1 MNYSIEDAMEDLDF
15 DDYADYANEDFVIKS
30 EGEEGYDEEN
40 SILIANLDWAP
51 MPESI
56 SWQDPNFSKDLV
68 SRLKGISEE
77 SFAKEVQNW
86 QDAISLLPIYDEL
99 EIRNE
104 VRKWDIAIPTKDD
117 YDFESFSAS
126 YALQVQY
133 RNRLTEIMSVVFA
146 HYEMISQA
154 HKNLREMAIKLSTG
168 TAKDKEANAAFTVH
182 PFVIPMTNSKRLLTY
197 LEQYLKNIE
206 FAASQMDR
214 ILREHQ
220 ALSRIN
226 QSFNNEGMSN
236 LFAKDKTP
244 MNKGN
249 ATVRTRNSR
258 I

>member
-1 MNYSIEDAMEDLDF
+1 MDYLIEAIMGIFDEYEEYDDPEFKIKTEED
-15 DDYADYANEDFVIKS
+15 EDF
-30 EGEEGYDEEN
+30 DEEN
-40 SILIANLDWAP
+40 SLLLATLEWAP
-51 MPESI
+51 MPETV
-56 SWQDPNFSKDLV
+56 SWKDPNFSKDLV
-68 SRLKGISEE
+68 SRLKGVTEE
-77 SFAKEVQNW
+77 SFTKEVQIW
-86 QDAISLLPIYDEL
+86 QDAIGLLPYYDEI
-99 EIRNE
+99 EIRTE
-104 VRKWDIAIPTKDD
+104 IRQWDISIPSKDT
-117 YDFESFSAS
+117 YEFESFSAS

-168 TAKDKEANAAFTVH
+168 TAKDKDANAAFTVH

-226 QSFNNEGMSN
+226 QSFNAEGMSN
-236 LFAKDKTP
+236 LYSKDKTP

-258 I
+258 IS

>member
-1 MNYSIEDAMEDLDF
+1 MGIFDEYEDYDDPEFQIKTEED
-15 DDYADYANEDFVIKS
+15 EDF
-30 EGEEGYDEEN
+30 DEEN
-40 SILIANLDWAP
+40 SLLLANLEWAP
-51 MPESI
+51 MPETV

-68 SRLKGISEE
+68 SRLKGVTEE

-86 QDAISLLPIYDEL
+86 QDAISVLPFYDEI

-104 VRKWDIAIPTKDD
+104 IRQWDIAIPSKDE
-117 YDFESFSAS
+117 YEFESFSAS

-133 RNRLTEIMSVVFA
+133 RNRLTEIMSVVYA

-168 TAKDKEANAAFTVH
+168 TAKDKEASAAFTVH

-197 LEQYLKNIE
+197 LEHYLKNIE
-206 FAASQMDR
+206 FAATQMDR

-226 QSFNNEGMSN
+226 QSFNTEGMSN
-236 LFAKDKTP
+236 LYSKDKTP

-249 ATVRTRNSR
+249 AIVRTRNSR

>member
-1 MNYSIEDAMEDLDF
+1 MEDLDF
-15 DDYADYANEDFVIKS
+15 DDYADYANEDFVVKS

-40 SILIANLDWAP
+40 SILVANLDWAP

-68 SRLKGISEE
+68 SRLKGVTEE
-77 SFAKEVQNW
+77 SFAKEVQIW
-86 QDAISLLPIYDEL
+86 QDAISLLPYYDEI

-104 VRKWDIAIPTKDD
+104 VRQWDISIPSKDD
-117 YDFESFSAS
+117 YEFESFSAA

-133 RNRLTEIMSVVFA
+133 RNRLTEIMSVIFA

-226 QSFNNEGMSN
+226 QSFNSEGMSN
-236 LFAKDKTP
+236 LYSKDKTP

-258 I
+258 IS

>member
-1 MNYSIEDAMEDLDF
+1 MGIFDEYEDYDDPEFKIKTEED
-15 DDYADYANEDFVIKS
+15 EDF
-30 EGEEGYDEEN
+30 DEEN
-40 SILIANLDWAP
+40 SLLLASLEWAP
-51 MPESI
+51 MPETI

-68 SRLKGISEE
+68 SRLKGVTED

-86 QDAISLLPIYDEL
+86 QDAIGVLPFYDEI
-99 EIRNE
+99 EIRKE
-104 VRKWDIAIPTKDD
+104 IRQWDIAIPSKDE
-117 YDFESFSAS
+117 YEFESFSAS

-133 RNRLTEIMSVVFA
+133 RNRLTEIISVVYA

-168 TAKDKEANAAFTVH
+168 TAKDKEASAAFTVH

-197 LEQYLKNIE
+197 LEHYLKNIE
-206 FAASQMDR
+206 FAATQMDR

-226 QSFNNEGMSN
+226 QSFNAEGMSN
-236 LFAKDKTP
+236 LYSKDKTP

-249 ATVRTRNSR
+249 AIVRTRNSR

>member
-1 MNYSIEDAMEDLDF
+1 MGIFDEYEEYDDPEFKIKTEEDEDF
-15 DDYADYANEDFVIKS
+15 DED
-30 EGEEGYDEEN
+30 N
-40 SILIANLDWAP
+40 SLLLATLEWAP
-51 MPESI
+51 MPETV

-68 SRLKGISEE
+68 SRLKGVTEE
-77 SFAKEVQNW
+77 SFAKEVQIW
-86 QDAISLLPIYDEL
+86 QDAISLLPYYDEI
-99 EIRNE
+99 EIRKE
-104 VRKWDIAIPTKDD
+104 VRQWDISIPTKDE
-117 YDFESFSAS
+117 YEFESFSAS

-236 LFAKDKTP
+236 LFGKDKTH

>member
-1 MNYSIEDAMEDLDF
+1 MDYLIEANMGIFDEYEEYDDPEFKISSEEDEDF
-15 DDYADYANEDFVIKS
+15 DEKKS
-30 EGEEGYDEEN
+30 VLLATLEW
-40 SILIANLDWAP
+40 SP
-51 MPESI
+51 MPETV

-68 SRLKGISEE
+68 SRLKGVTEE
-77 SFAKEVQNW
+77 SFSKEVQIW
-86 QDAISLLPIYDEL
+86 QDAISLLPHYDEI

-104 VRKWDIAIPTKDD
+104 VRQWDISIPTKDD
-117 YDFESFSAS
+117 YEFESFSAA

-133 RNRLTEIMSVVFA
+133 RNRLTEIMSVIFG

-182 PFVIPMTNSKRLLTY
+182 PFVIPMANSKRLLTY

-236 LFAKDKTP
+236 LFLKDKTP

-258 I
+258 M

>member
-1 MNYSIEDAMEDLDF
+1 MGIF
-15 DDYADYANEDFVIKS
+15 DEYEEYDDPEFVIKT
-30 EGEEGYDEEN
+30 EEDEDFDEEN
-40 SILIANLDWAP
+40 SILLASLDWAP
-51 MPESI
+51 MPETV
-56 SWQDPNFSKDLV
+56 SWKDPNFSKDLV
-68 SRLKGISEE
+68 SRLKGVTEE
-77 SFAKEVQNW
+77 SFAKEVQIW
-86 QDAISLLPIYDEL
+86 QDAISLLPFYDEI
-99 EIRNE
+99 EIRKE
-104 VRKWDIAIPTKDD
+104 VRQWDISIPSKDD
-117 YDFESFSAS
+117 YEFESFSAS

-133 RNRLTEIMSVVFA
+133 RNRLTEIMSVIFA

-226 QSFNNEGMSN
+226 QSFNAEGMSN
-236 LFAKDKTP
+236 LYAKDKTP

-258 I
+258 IS

>member
-1 MNYSIEDAMEDLDF
+1 MDYLIEAIMGIFDEYEEYDDPEFKIKTEED
-15 DDYADYANEDFVIKS
+15 EDF
-30 EGEEGYDEEN
+30 DEEN
-40 SILIANLDWAP
+40 SLLLATLEWAP
-51 MPESI
+51 MPETV
-56 SWQDPNFSKDLV
+56 SWKDPNFSKDLV
-68 SRLKGISEE
+68 SRLKGVTEE
-77 SFAKEVQNW
+77 SFTKEVQIW
-86 QDAISLLPIYDEL
+86 QDAIGLLPYYDEI
-99 EIRNE
+99 EIRTE
-104 VRKWDIAIPTKDD
+104 IRQWDISIPSKDS
-117 YDFESFSAS
+117 YEFESFSAS

-168 TAKDKEANAAFTVH
+168 TAKDKDANAAFTVH

-226 QSFNNEGMSN
+226 QSFNAEGMSN
-236 LFAKDKTP
+236 LYSKDKTP

-249 ATVRTRNSR
+249 AIVRTRNSR

>member
-1 MNYSIEDAMEDLDF
+1 
-15 DDYADYANEDFVIKS
+15 
-30 EGEEGYDEEN
+30 
-40 SILIANLDWAP
+40 
-51 MPESI
+51 
-56 SWQDPNFSKDLV
+56 
-68 SRLKGISEE
+68 
-77 SFAKEVQNW
+77 
-86 QDAISLLPIYDEL
+86 
-99 EIRNE
+99 
-104 VRKWDIAIPTKDD
+104 
-117 YDFESFSAS
+117 
-126 YALQVQY
+126 
-133 RNRLTEIMSVVFA
+133 MSVVFA

-258 I
+258 M

>member
-1 MNYSIEDAMEDLDF
+1 MGIF
-15 DDYADYANEDFVIKS
+15 DEYEEYADPDFNIKTEEDEDF
-30 EGEEGYDEEN
+30 DEEN
-40 SILIANLDWAP
+40 SILLASLDWAP
-51 MPESI
+51 MPETV
-56 SWQDPNFSKDLV
+56 SWKDPNFSKDLV
-68 SRLKGISEE
+68 SRLKGVTED
-77 SFAKEVQNW
+77 SFAKEVQIW
-86 QDAISLLPIYDEL
+86 QDAISLLPYYDEI
-99 EIRNE
+99 EIRKE
-104 VRKWDIAIPTKDD
+104 IRQWDVSIPSKDD
-117 YDFESFSAS
+117 YAFESFSAA

-168 TAKDKEANAAFTVH
+168 TAKDKDANAAFTVH

-197 LEQYLKNIE
+197 LEHYLKNIE

-226 QSFNNEGMSN
+226 QSFNQEGMSN
-236 LFAKDKTP
+236 LFSKDRTP
-244 MNKGN
+244 INKGQ

-258 I
+258 L

>member
-1 MNYSIEDAMEDLDF
+1 MGIF
-15 DDYADYANEDFVIKS
+15 DEYEEYADPDFNIKTEEDEDF
-30 EGEEGYDEEN
+30 DEEN
-40 SILIANLDWAP
+40 SILLASLDWAP
-51 MPESI
+51 MPETV
-56 SWQDPNFSKDLV
+56 SWKDPNFSKDLV
-68 SRLKGISEE
+68 SRLKGVTEE
-77 SFAKEVQNW
+77 SFAKEVQIW
-86 QDAISLLPIYDEL
+86 QDAIGLLPYYDEI

-104 VRKWDIAIPTKDD
+104 VRQWDISIPSKDS
-117 YDFESFSAS
+117 YEFESFSAS

-168 TAKDKEANAAFTVH
+168 TAKDKDANAAFTVH

-226 QSFNNEGMSN
+226 QSFNSEGMSN
-236 LFAKDKTP
+236 LYSKDKTP

-258 I
+258 IS

>member
-1 MNYSIEDAMEDLDF
+1 MDYLIEANMGIFDEYEEYDDPEFKIKTEED
-15 DDYADYANEDFVIKS
+15 EDF
-30 EGEEGYDEEN
+30 DEEN
-40 SILIANLDWAP
+40 SLLLATLEWAP
-51 MPESI
+51 MPETV
-56 SWQDPNFSKDLV
+56 SWKDPNFSKDLV
-68 SRLKGISEE
+68 SRLKGVTEE
-77 SFAKEVQNW
+77 SFSKEVQIW
-86 QDAISLLPIYDEL
+86 QDAISLLPYYDEI
-99 EIRNE
+99 EIRTE
-104 VRKWDIAIPTKDD
+104 IRQWDISIPSKDT
-117 YDFESFSAS
+117 YEFESFSAS

-168 TAKDKEANAAFTVH
+168 TAKDKDANAAFTVH

-226 QSFNNEGMSN
+226 QSFNSEGMSN
-236 LFAKDKTP
+236 LYSKDKIP

-258 I
+258 IS

>member
-1 MNYSIEDAMEDLDF
+1 MGIF
-15 DDYADYANEDFVIKS
+15 DDFEDYDDPEFVVKTEEDEDF
-30 EGEEGYDEEN
+30 DEEN
-40 SILIANLDWAP
+40 SILLATLEWAP
-51 MPESI
+51 MPETV
-56 SWQDPNFSKDLV
+56 SWKDPNFSKDLV
-68 SRLKGISEE
+68 SRLKGVTED
-77 SFAKEVQNW
+77 SFAKEVQIW
-86 QDAISLLPIYDEL
+86 QDAISLLPFYDEI
-99 EIRNE
+99 EIRKE
-104 VRKWDIAIPTKDD
+104 IRQWDISIPSKDE
-117 YDFESFSAS
+117 YEFESFSAA

-133 RNRLTEIMSVVFA
+133 RNRLTEIISVVYA

-168 TAKDKEANAAFTVH
+168 TAKDKDANAAFTVH

-226 QSFNNEGMSN
+226 QSFNSEGMSN
-236 LFAKDKTP
+236 LYSKDKTP

-249 ATVRTRNSR
+249 AIVKTRNAR
-258 I
+258 IS

>member
-1 MNYSIEDAMEDLDF
+1 MDYLIEAIMGIFDEYEEYDDPEFKIKTEED
-15 DDYADYANEDFVIKS
+15 EDF
-30 EGEEGYDEEN
+30 DEEN
-40 SILIANLDWAP
+40 SLLLATLEWAP
-51 MPESI
+51 MPETV
-56 SWQDPNFSKDLV
+56 SWKDPNFSKDLV
-68 SRLKGISEE
+68 SRLKGVTEE
-77 SFAKEVQNW
+77 SFTKEVQIW
-86 QDAISLLPIYDEL
+86 QDAIGLLPYYDEI

-104 VRKWDIAIPTKDD
+104 VRQWDISIPSKDS
-117 YDFESFSAS
+117 YEFESFSAS

-168 TAKDKEANAAFTVH
+168 TAKDKDANAAFTVH

-226 QSFNNEGMSN
+226 QSFNSEGMSN
-236 LFAKDKTP
+236 LYSKDKTP

-258 I
+258 IS

>member
-1 MNYSIEDAMEDLDF
+1 MNCSIEDAMEDLDF

-40 SILIANLDWAP
+40 SILVANLDWAP

-133 RNRLTEIMSVVFA
+133 RNRLTEIISVVYA

-154 HKNLREMAIKLSTG
+154 HKNLREMAIRLSTG

-197 LEQYLKNIE
+197 LEHYLKNIE

-226 QSFNNEGMSN
+226 HSFNQEGMSN
-236 LFAKDKTP
+236 LFSKDKTP
-244 MNKGN
+244 INRN
-249 ATVRTRNSR
+249 QATVRTRNSR

>member
-1 MNYSIEDAMEDLDF
+1 MDYLIEAIMGIFDEYEEYDDPEFKIKTEED
-15 DDYADYANEDFVIKS
+15 EDF
-30 EGEEGYDEEN
+30 DEEN
-40 SILIANLDWAP
+40 SLLLATLEWAP
-51 MPESI
+51 MPETV
-56 SWQDPNFSKDLV
+56 SWKDPNFSKDLV
-68 SRLKGISEE
+68 SRLKGVTEE
-77 SFAKEVQNW
+77 SFAKEVQIW
-86 QDAISLLPIYDEL
+86 QDAISLLPYYDEI
-99 EIRNE
+99 EIRTE
-104 VRKWDIAIPTKDD
+104 IRQWDISIPSKDS
-117 YDFESFSAS
+117 YEFESFSAS

-168 TAKDKEANAAFTVH
+168 TAKDKDANAAFTVH

-226 QSFNNEGMSN
+226 QSFNAEGMSN
-236 LFAKDKTP
+236 LYSKDKTP

-249 ATVRTRNSR
+249 AIVKTRNAR
-258 I
+258 IS

>member
-1 MNYSIEDAMEDLDF
+1 MDYLIEAIMGIFDEYEEYDDPEFKIKTEED
-15 DDYADYANEDFVIKS
+15 EDF
-30 EGEEGYDEEN
+30 DEEN
-40 SILIANLDWAP
+40 SLLLATLEWAP
-51 MPESI
+51 MPETV
-56 SWQDPNFSKDLV
+56 SWKDPNFSKDLV
-68 SRLKGISEE
+68 SRLKGVSED
-77 SFAKEVQNW
+77 SFSKEVQIW
-86 QDAISLLPIYDEL
+86 QDVIGLLPYYDEI

-104 VRKWDIAIPTKDD
+104 IRRWDISIPSKDS
-117 YDFESFSAS
+117 YEFESFSAS

-133 RNRLTEIMSVVFA
+133 RNRLTEIMSVVYA

-168 TAKDKEANAAFTVH
+168 TAKDKDANAAFTVH

-236 LFAKDKTP
+236 LYSKDKTP

-249 ATVRTRNSR
+249 AIVRTRNSR

>member
-1 MNYSIEDAMEDLDF
+1 MGIF
-15 DDYADYANEDFVIKS
+15 DDFEEYDDPEFEIKTEEDEDFN
-30 EGEEGYDEEN
+30 EEN
-40 SILIANLDWAP
+40 SILLATLEWAP
-51 MPESI
+51 MPETV
-56 SWQDPNFSKDLV
+56 SWQDPNFAKNLV
-68 SRLKGISEE
+68 SRLKGVTEE
-77 SFAKEVQNW
+77 SFAKEVQIW
-86 QDAISLLPIYDEL
+86 QDAIGLLPFYDEI

-104 VRKWDIAIPTKDD
+104 VRQWDISIPSKDD
-117 YDFESFSAS
+117 YEFESFSAA

-133 RNRLTEIMSVVFA
+133 RNRLTEIISVVYA
-146 HYEMISQA
+146 HFEMISQA

-168 TAKDKEANAAFTVH
+168 TAKDKDANAAFTVH

-226 QSFNNEGMSN
+226 QSFNTEGMSN
-236 LFAKDKTP
+236 LYAKDKTP

-258 I
+258 IS

>member
-1 MNYSIEDAMEDLDF
+1 MDYLIEANMGIFDEYEEYDDPEFKIKTEED
-15 DDYADYANEDFVIKS
+15 EDF
-30 EGEEGYDEEN
+30 DEEN
-40 SILIANLDWAP
+40 SLLLATLEWAP
-51 MPESI
+51 MPETV
-56 SWQDPNFSKDLV
+56 SWKDPNFSKDLV
-68 SRLKGISEE
+68 SRLKGVTED
-77 SFAKEVQNW
+77 SFTKEVQIW
-86 QDAISLLPIYDEL
+86 QDAIGLLPYYDEI

-104 VRKWDIAIPTKDD
+104 IRRWDISIPSKDS
-117 YDFESFSAS
+117 YEFESFSAS

-133 RNRLTEIMSVVFA
+133 RNRLTEIMSVVYA

-168 TAKDKEANAAFTVH
+168 TAKDKDANATFTVH

-226 QSFNNEGMSN
+226 QSFNSEGMSN
-236 LFAKDKTP
+236 LYSKDKTP

-258 I
+258 IS

>member
-1 MNYSIEDAMEDLDF
+1 MGIFDEYEEYDDPEFKIKTEED
-15 DDYADYANEDFVIKS
+15 EDF
-30 EGEEGYDEEN
+30 DEEN
-40 SILIANLDWAP
+40 SLLLATLEWAP
-51 MPESI
+51 MPETV
-56 SWQDPNFSKDLV
+56 SWKDPNFSKDLV
-68 SRLKGISEE
+68 SRLKGVTED
-77 SFAKEVQNW
+77 SFAKEVQIW
-86 QDAISLLPIYDEL
+86 QDAIGLLPYYDEI
-99 EIRNE
+99 EIRKE
-104 VRKWDIAIPTKDD
+104 VRQWDISIPSKDS
-117 YDFESFSAS
+117 YEFESFSAS

-168 TAKDKEANAAFTVH
+168 TAKDKDANAAFTVH

-236 LFAKDKTP
+236 LFGKDKTP
-244 MNKGN
+244 MNKGT
-249 ATVRTRNSR
+249 ATVRTRNGR
-258 I
+258 IS

>member
-1 MNYSIEDAMEDLDF
+1 MGIFEEYEDYDDPEFKIKTEED
-15 DDYADYANEDFVIKS
+15 EDF
-30 EGEEGYDEEN
+30 DEEN
-40 SILIANLDWAP
+40 SLLLATLEWAP
-51 MPESI
+51 MPETV

-68 SRLKGISEE
+68 SRLKGVTEE

-86 QDAISLLPIYDEL
+86 QDAISVLPFYDEI

-104 VRKWDIAIPTKDD
+104 IRQWDIAIPSKDE
-117 YDFESFSAS
+117 YEFESFSAS

-133 RNRLTEIMSVVFA
+133 RNRLTEIMSVVYA

-168 TAKDKEANAAFTVH
+168 TAKDKEASAAFTVH

-197 LEQYLKNIE
+197 LEHYLKNIE
-206 FAASQMDR
+206 FAATQMDR

-226 QSFNNEGMSN
+226 QSFNTEGMSN
-236 LFAKDKTP
+236 LYSKDKTP

-249 ATVRTRNSR
+249 AIVRTRNSR

>member
-1 MNYSIEDAMEDLDF
+1 MSDIDF
-15 DDYADYANEDFVIKS
+15 DDFAEYDNEDFIVKE
-30 EGEEGYDEEN
+30 EGEEEYDEAN
-40 SILIANLDWAP
+40 SVLVANLDWAP

-56 SWQDPNFSKDLV
+56 SWSDPNFSKNLV
-68 SRLKGISEE
+68 SRLKGVTEE
-77 SFAKEVQNW
+77 SFAKEVENW
-86 QDAISLLPIYDEL
+86 QVAINMLPLYNEL

-104 VRKWDIAIPTKDD
+104 VRQWDVAIPNKDD
-117 YDFESFSAS
+117 YDFESFSAA

-133 RNRLTEIMSVVFA
+133 RNRLTEIISVVFA

-154 HKNLREMAIKLSTG
+154 HKNLKEIATKLTSG
-168 TAKDKEANAAFTVH
+168 TAKDKDAVATFTVH

-226 QSFNNEGMSN
+226 QSFNQEGMSN
-236 LFAKDKTP
+236 LFSKDRTP
-244 MNKGN
+244 INKGQ

-258 I
+258 L

>member
-1 MNYSIEDAMEDLDF
+1 MGIFDEFEDY
-15 DDYADYANEDFVIKS
+15 DDPEFVIKT
-30 EGEEGYDEEN
+30 EEDEDFDEEN
-40 SILIANLDWAP
+40 SILLASLDWAP
-51 MPESI
+51 MPETV
-56 SWQDPNFSKDLV
+56 SWKDPNFSKDLV
-68 SRLKGISEE
+68 SRLKGVTEE
-77 SFAKEVQNW
+77 SFSKEVQIW
-86 QDAISLLPIYDEL
+86 QDAISLLPYYDEI
-99 EIRNE
+99 EIRKE
-104 VRKWDIAIPTKDD
+104 VRRWDISIPSKDD
-117 YDFESFSAS
+117 YEFESFSAA

-226 QSFNNEGMSN
+226 QSFNAEGMSN
-236 LFAKDKTP
+236 LYSKDKTP

-249 ATVRTRNSR
+249 AIVKTRNAR
-258 I
+258 IS

>member
-1 MNYSIEDAMEDLDF
+1 MGIFDEYEDYDDPEFKFKTEED
-15 DDYADYANEDFVIKS
+15 EDF
-30 EGEEGYDEEN
+30 DEEN
-40 SILIANLDWAP
+40 SLLLATLEWAP
-51 MPESI
+51 MPETV

-68 SRLKGISEE
+68 SRLKGVTEE

-86 QDAISLLPIYDEL
+86 QDAISVLPFYDEI

-104 VRKWDIAIPTKDD
+104 VRQWDIAIPSKDE
-117 YDFESFSAS
+117 YEFESFSAS

-133 RNRLTEIMSVVFA
+133 RNRLTEIMSVVYA

-168 TAKDKEANAAFTVH
+168 TAKDKEASAAFTVH

-197 LEQYLKNIE
+197 LEHYLKNIE
-206 FAASQMDR
+206 FAATQMDR

-226 QSFNNEGMSN
+226 QSFNTEGMSN
-236 LFAKDKTP
+236 LYSKDKTP

-249 ATVRTRNSR
+249 AIVRTRNSR

>member
-1 MNYSIEDAMEDLDF
+1 MDYLIEANMGIFDEYEEYDDPEFKIKTEED
-15 DDYADYANEDFVIKS
+15 EDF
-30 EGEEGYDEEN
+30 DEEN
-40 SILIANLDWAP
+40 SLLLATLEWAP
-51 MPESI
+51 MPETV
-56 SWQDPNFSKDLV
+56 SWKDPNFAKDLV
-68 SRLKGISEE
+68 SRLKGVTED
-77 SFAKEVQNW
+77 SFSKEVQIW
-86 QDAISLLPIYDEL
+86 QDAIGLLPYYDEI

-104 VRKWDIAIPTKDD
+104 IRRWDISIPSKDS
-117 YDFESFSAS
+117 YEFESFSAS

-168 TAKDKEANAAFTVH
+168 TAKDKDANAAFTVH

-226 QSFNNEGMSN
+226 QSFNAEGMSN
-236 LFAKDKTP
+236 LYSKDKTP

-249 ATVRTRNSR
+249 AIVRTRNSR

>member
-1 MNYSIEDAMEDLDF
+1 MGIF
-15 DDYADYANEDFVIKS
+15 DEYEEYADPDFNIKTEEDEDF
-30 EGEEGYDEEN
+30 DEEN
-40 SILIANLDWAP
+40 SILLASLDWAP
-51 MPESI
+51 MPETV
-56 SWQDPNFSKDLV
+56 SWKDPNFSKDLV
-68 SRLKGISEE
+68 SRLKGVTEE
-77 SFAKEVQNW
+77 SFAKEVQIW
-86 QDAISLLPIYDEL
+86 QDAISLLPYYDEI
-99 EIRNE
+99 EIRKE
-104 VRKWDIAIPTKDD
+104 IRHWDVSIPSKDD
-117 YDFESFSAS
+117 YAFESFSAA

-168 TAKDKEANAAFTVH
+168 TAKDKDANAAFTVH

-226 QSFNNEGMSN
+226 QSFNSEGMSN
-236 LFAKDKTP
+236 LYSKDKTP

-249 ATVRTRNSR
+249 AIVKTRNAR
-258 I
+258 IS

>member
-1 MNYSIEDAMEDLDF
+1 MDYLIEANMGIFDEYEEYDDPEFKIKTEED
-15 DDYADYANEDFVIKS
+15 
-30 EGEEGYDEEN
+30 EGFDEEN
-40 SILIANLDWAP
+40 SLLLATLEWAP
-51 MPESI
+51 MPETV
-56 SWQDPNFSKDLV
+56 SWKDPNFSKDLV
-68 SRLKGISEE
+68 SRLKGVTED
-77 SFAKEVQNW
+77 SFTKEVQIW
-86 QDAISLLPIYDEL
+86 QDAIGLLPYYDEI

-104 VRKWDIAIPTKDD
+104 IRRWDISIPSKDS
-117 YDFESFSAS
+117 YEFESFSAS

-133 RNRLTEIMSVVFA
+133 RNRLTEIMSVVYA

-168 TAKDKEANAAFTVH
+168 TAKDKDANAAFTVH

-226 QSFNNEGMSN
+226 QSFNSEGMSN
-236 LFAKDKTP
+236 LYSKDKTP

>member
-1 MNYSIEDAMEDLDF
+1 MGIF
-15 DDYADYANEDFVIKS
+15 DDFEDYDDPEFVVKTEED
-30 EGEEGYDEEN
+30 EGFDEEN
-40 SILIANLDWAP
+40 SILLATLEWAP
-51 MPESI
+51 MPETV

-68 SRLKGISEE
+68 SRLKGVTEE
-77 SFAKEVQNW
+77 SFAKEVQIW
-86 QDAISLLPIYDEL
+86 QDAISLLPFYDEI
-99 EIRNE
+99 EIRKE
-104 VRKWDIAIPTKDD
+104 VRQWDISIPNKDD
-117 YDFESFSAS
+117 YEFESFSAA

-133 RNRLTEIMSVVFA
+133 RNRLTEIISVIYA
-146 HYEMISQA
+146 HFEMISQA

-226 QSFNNEGMSN
+226 QSFNSEGMSN
-236 LFAKDKTP
+236 LYSKDKTP

-249 ATVRTRNSR
+249 AIVKTRNAR
-258 I
+258 IS

>member
-1 MNYSIEDAMEDLDF
+1 MGIFEEYEDYDDPEFKIKTEED
-15 DDYADYANEDFVIKS
+15 EDF
-30 EGEEGYDEEN
+30 DEEN
-40 SILIANLDWAP
+40 SLLLATLEWAP
-51 MPESI
+51 MPETV

-68 SRLKGISEE
+68 SRLKGVTEE

-86 QDAISLLPIYDEL
+86 QDAISVLPFYDEI

-104 VRKWDIAIPTKDD
+104 IRQWDIAIPSKDE
-117 YDFESFSAS
+117 YEFESFSAS

-133 RNRLTEIMSVVFA
+133 RNRLTEIMSVVYA

-168 TAKDKEANAAFTVH
+168 TAKDKEASAAFTVH

-197 LEQYLKNIE
+197 LEHYLKNIE
-206 FAASQMDR
+206 FAATQMDR

-226 QSFNNEGMSN
+226 QSFNSEGMSN
-236 LFAKDKTP
+236 LYSKDKTP

-249 ATVRTRNSR
+249 AIVRTRNSR

>member
-1 MNYSIEDAMEDLDF
+1 MGIF
-15 DDYADYANEDFVIKS
+15 DEYEEYDDPEFVIKTEEDEDFD
-30 EGEEGYDEEN
+30 EGN
-40 SILIANLDWAP
+40 SILLASLDWAP
-51 MPESI
+51 MPETV
-56 SWQDPNFSKDLV
+56 SWKDPNFSKDLV
-68 SRLKGISEE
+68 SRLKGVTEE
-77 SFAKEVQNW
+77 SFAKEVQIW
-86 QDAISLLPIYDEL
+86 QDAISLLPYYDEI
-99 EIRNE
+99 EIRKE
-104 VRKWDIAIPTKDD
+104 IRQWDISIPNKDD
-117 YDFESFSAS
+117 YEFESFSAA

-168 TAKDKEANAAFTVH
+168 TAKDKDANAAFTVH

-226 QSFNNEGMSN
+226 QSFNSEGMSN
-236 LFAKDKTP
+236 LYSKDKTP

-249 ATVRTRNSR
+249 AIVRTRNAR
-258 I
+258 IS

>member
-1 MNYSIEDAMEDLDF
+1 MGIFEEYEDYDDPEFKIKTEED
-15 DDYADYANEDFVIKS
+15 EDF
-30 EGEEGYDEEN
+30 DEEN
-40 SILIANLDWAP
+40 SLLLATLEWAP
-51 MPESI
+51 MPETV

-68 SRLKGISEE
+68 SRLKGVTEE

-86 QDAISLLPIYDEL
+86 QDAISVLPFYDEI
-99 EIRNE
+99 EIRKE
-104 VRKWDIAIPTKDD
+104 IRQWDIAIPSKDE
-117 YDFESFSAS
+117 YEFESFSAS

-133 RNRLTEIMSVVFA
+133 RNRLTEIMSVVYA

-168 TAKDKEANAAFTVH
+168 TAKDKEASAAFTVH

-197 LEQYLKNIE
+197 LEHYLKNIE
-206 FAASQMDR
+206 FAATQMDR

-226 QSFNNEGMSN
+226 QSFNSEGMSN
-236 LFAKDKTP
+236 LYSKDKTP

-249 ATVRTRNSR
+249 AIVRTRNSR

>member
-1 MNYSIEDAMEDLDF
+1 MDYLIEANMGIFDEYEEYDDPEFKISTEEDEDF
-15 DDYADYANEDFVIKS
+15 DEEKS
-30 EGEEGYDEEN
+30 VLLATLEW
-40 SILIANLDWAP
+40 SP
-51 MPESI
+51 MPETV

-68 SRLKGISEE
+68 SRLKGVTED
-77 SFAKEVQNW
+77 SFAKEVQIW
-86 QDAISLLPIYDEL
+86 QDAISLLPHYDEI

-104 VRKWDIAIPTKDD
+104 VREWDISIPTKDD
-117 YDFESFSAS
+117 YEFESFSAA

-133 RNRLTEIMSVVFA
+133 RNRLTEIMSVIFG

-182 PFVIPMTNSKRLLTY
+182 PFVIPMANSKRLLTY

-236 LFAKDKTP
+236 LFLKDKTP

-258 I
+258 M

>member
-1 MNYSIEDAMEDLDF
+1 MGIFDEYEDYDDPEFKISSEEDEDF
-15 DDYADYANEDFVIKS
+15 DEEKS
-30 EGEEGYDEEN
+30 VLLATLEW
-40 SILIANLDWAP
+40 SP
-51 MPESI
+51 MPETV

-68 SRLKGISEE
+68 SRLKGVTED
-77 SFAKEVQNW
+77 SFAKEVQIW
-86 QDAISLLPIYDEL
+86 QDAISLLPHYDEI

-104 VRKWDIAIPTKDD
+104 VRLWDISIPNKDD
-117 YDFESFSAS
+117 YEFESFTAS
-126 YALQVQY
+126 YAMQVQY

-236 LFAKDKTP
+236 LFGKDKTP

>member
-1 MNYSIEDAMEDLDF
+1 MGIYDDFEDY
-15 DDYADYANEDFVIKS
+15 DDPEFEIK
-30 EGEEGYDEEN
+30 GEEDEGFSEEN
-40 SILIANLDWAP
+40 SLLLATLDWAP
-51 MPESI
+51 MPETV
-56 SWQDPNFSKDLV
+56 SWKDPNFAKNLV
-68 SRLKGISEE
+68 GRLKGVTEE
-77 SFAKEVQNW
+77 SFAKEVQIW
-86 QDAISLLPIYDEL
+86 QDAISLLPFYDEI

-104 VRKWDIAIPTKDD
+104 VRQWDISIPSKDD
-117 YDFESFSAS
+117 YEFESFSAA

-133 RNRLTEIMSVVFA
+133 RNRLTEIISVVYA
-146 HYEMISQA
+146 HFEMISQA

-168 TAKDKEANAAFTVH
+168 TAKDKDANAAFTVH

-226 QSFNNEGMSN
+226 QTYNTEGMSN
-236 LFAKDKTP
+236 LYSKDKTP

-249 ATVRTRNSR
+249 AQVRTRNSR
-258 I
+258 IS

>member
-1 MNYSIEDAMEDLDF
+1 MDYLIEAIMGIFDEYEEYDDPEFKIKTEED
-15 DDYADYANEDFVIKS
+15 EDF
-30 EGEEGYDEEN
+30 DEEN
-40 SILIANLDWAP
+40 SLLLATLDWAP
-51 MPESI
+51 MPETV
-56 SWQDPNFSKDLV
+56 SWKDPNFSKDIV
-68 SRLKGISEE
+68 SRLKGVTED
-77 SFAKEVQNW
+77 SFTKEVQIW
-86 QDAISLLPIYDEL
+86 QDAIGLLPYYDEI

-104 VRKWDIAIPTKDD
+104 VRQWDISIPSKDS
-117 YDFESFSAS
+117 YEFESFSAA

-168 TAKDKEANAAFTVH
+168 TAKDKDANAAFTVH

-226 QSFNNEGMSN
+226 QSFNAEGMSN
-236 LFAKDKTP
+236 LYSKDKTP

-249 ATVRTRNSR
+249 VTVRTRNSR
-258 I
+258 IS

>member
-1 MNYSIEDAMEDLDF
+1 MGIFDEYEDYDDPEFQIKTEED
-15 DDYADYANEDFVIKS
+15 EDF
-30 EGEEGYDEEN
+30 DEEN
-40 SILIANLDWAP
+40 SLLLATLEWAP
-51 MPESI
+51 MPETV

-68 SRLKGISEE
+68 SRLKGVTEE

-86 QDAISLLPIYDEL
+86 QDAISVLPIYDEI
-99 EIRNE
+99 EIRKE
-104 VRKWDIAIPTKDD
+104 IRQWDIAIPTKDE
-117 YDFESFSAS
+117 YEFESFSAS

-133 RNRLTEIMSVVFA
+133 RNRLTEIMSVVYA

-168 TAKDKEANAAFTVH
+168 TAKDKDASAAFTVH

-197 LEQYLKNIE
+197 LEHYLKNIE
-206 FAASQMDR
+206 FAATQMDR

-226 QSFNNEGMSN
+226 QSFNTEGMSN
-236 LFAKDKTP
+236 LYSKDKTP

-249 ATVRTRNSR
+249 AIVRTRNSR

>member
-1 MNYSIEDAMEDLDF
+1 MGIFDEYEDYDDPEFKIKTEED
-15 DDYADYANEDFVIKS
+15 EDF
-30 EGEEGYDEEN
+30 DEEN
-40 SILIANLDWAP
+40 SLLLATLEWAP
-51 MPESI
+51 MPETI

-68 SRLKGISEE
+68 SRLKGVTED

-86 QDAISLLPIYDEL
+86 QDAISVLPFYDEI
-99 EIRNE
+99 EIRKE
-104 VRKWDIAIPTKDD
+104 IRQWDIAIPSKDE
-117 YDFESFSAS
+117 YEFESFSAS

-133 RNRLTEIMSVVFA
+133 RNRLTEIMSVVYA

-168 TAKDKEANAAFTVH
+168 TAKDKEASAAFTVH

-197 LEQYLKNIE
+197 LEHYLKNIE
-206 FAASQMDR
+206 FAATQMDR

-226 QSFNNEGMSN
+226 QSFNTEGMSN
-236 LFAKDKTP
+236 LYSKDKTP

-249 ATVRTRNSR
+249 AIVRTRNSR